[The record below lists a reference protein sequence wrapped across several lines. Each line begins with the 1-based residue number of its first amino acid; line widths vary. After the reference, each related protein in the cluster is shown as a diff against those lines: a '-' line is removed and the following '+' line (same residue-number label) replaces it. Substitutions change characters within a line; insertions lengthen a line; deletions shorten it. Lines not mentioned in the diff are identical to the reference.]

1 MIIHNPHL
9 VPGCTCHDHR
19 EEMSLGFT
27 NLSLNLVQ
35 CCAAGGTTHTAQTP
49 TAPIPLWHR
58 RQVLTLPSL
67 LWGGGGAR
75 RELYKCFQW

>member
-67 LWGGGGAR
+67 LWGGGR